1 VLKNEVFKNEVF
13 KNEVFKNEV
22 FKNEVF
28 KNVLQEVVQGIARK
42 PGLCGVKRGLCMP
55 LECLK
60 NDGMVWFDV

>member
-1 VLKNEVFKNEVF
+1 VLKNV
-13 KNEVFKNEV
+13 VFKNEV

-28 KNVLQEVVQGIARK
+28 KNVLHEVVQGIARK

-60 NDGMVWFDV
+60 NDGMFDV